1 MAPVE
6 AELDKLQKR
15 ICRLVLEALLAE
27 LQARLQGE
35 MGLGGGDTAY
45 AWGPLP
51 GNAGSESS
59 LQLRL

>member
-1 MAPVE
+1 ME

-27 LQARLQGE
+27 LQVRLQE
-35 MGLGGGDTAY
+35 ETGLGGGDTAY

-51 GNAGSESS
+51 GNAGSELC

>member
-1 MAPVE
+1 ME

-15 ICRLVLEALLAE
+15 ICRLVLEALLVE
-27 LQARLQGE
+27 LQVRLQGE

-45 AWGPLP
+45 TCRPLP

-59 LQLRL
+59 LQPCL